1 MECTDLKQENLI
13 NISFTDMM
21 RVISSEETTEAN
33 KIAYIYLLNVIM
45 DMDEKIQKI
54 TNTIN
59 ELESKK

>member
-1 MECTDLKQENLI
+1 MEFTDLKQENLI